1 MGDYYSAEEKY
12 DRVDEVIRQCNLIK
26 AEDSYIGLG
35 DTLKGISGGEKRRLA
50 FATEVFVY
58 LTFKSL

>member
-1 MGDYYSAEEKY
+1 MGDAYSSEEKY

-35 DTLKGISGGEKRRLA
+35 DALKGISGGEKRRLA
-50 FATEVFVY
+50 FATEV
-58 LTFKSL
+58 